1 MEKPPAAAVPLVWT
15 SLIPFLPVMMRQYH
29 NQMFILEKRER
40 GNVIQMESISAQVD
54 FSRNVKK
61 VL

>member
-40 GNVIQMESISAQVD
+40 GNVI
-54 FSRNVKK
+54 
-61 VL
+61 